1 VAGPGS
7 PTPAPIQASHNQCLT
22 TASSTSTHAAPP
34 PPGHPLPQ
42 VGLRSSAFSKY
53 VALQGLGLASTLVNR
68 FPWIRDRMIA
78 DEKFLFK
85 VGAEIVIDSGVC
97 RGVFGG
103 GGGGGGG
110 VEGGRGAGDG

>member
-1 VAGPGS
+1 
-7 PTPAPIQASHNQCLT
+7 
-22 TASSTSTHAAPP
+22 
-34 PPGHPLPQ
+34 
-42 VGLRSSAFSKY
+42 
-53 VALQGLGLASTLVNR
+53 
-68 FPWIRDRMIA
+68 MIA